1 MTTVA
6 LAAQSRT
13 ETGKGV
19 ARSLRRQ
26 ALTPAVFYGPQ
37 VDPIPLTL
45 QSRDLEQLITTGAGE
60 NILIDLNIEDGKSTQ
75 SHRAMIKEI
84 QIDPVKQN
92 ILHVDL
98 YAISMDKKISVE
110 VPIVLTGTAVGVS
123 EEGGILQQ
131 VSRTLDISCL
141 PDRIPEAF
149 ELEVTD
155 LTIGDSLHVSDLK
168 IPEGI
173 EVLAEDELTIASV
186 VPPTKVEE
194 IEPEVLEEEEEE
206 VEEGEEVEEEA
217 AAETKEE
224 GDQE

>member
-1 MTTVA
+1 MVA

-26 ALTPAVFYGPQ
+26 ALIPAVFYGPE
-37 VDPIPLTL
+37 VDPIPLIL
-45 QSRDLEQLITTGAGE
+45 QSRELEKLITTGAGE

-84 QIDPVKQN
+84 QVDPVMQN

-110 VPIVLTGTAVGVS
+110 VPITLTGTAVGVS
-123 EEGGILQQ
+123 DEGGILQQ
-131 VSRTLDISCL
+131 VSRTLEVSCL

-149 ELEVTD
+149 ELEVTA
-155 LTIGDSLHVSDLK
+155 LAIGDSLHVSDLE
-168 IPEGI
+168 IPEGVD
-173 EVLAEDELTIASV
+173 VLAEDELTVASV

-194 IEPEVLEEEEEE
+194 IEPEVLEEEEE
-206 VEEGEEVEEEA
+206 GEEVEEEEEE
-217 AAETKEE
+217 AETKEE

>member
-1 MTTVA
+1 
-6 LAAQSRT
+6 
-13 ETGKGV
+13 
-19 ARSLRRQ
+19 
-26 ALTPAVFYGPQ
+26 LTPAVFYGPE
-37 VDPIPLTL
+37 VAPIPLIL
-45 QSRDLEQLITTGAGE
+45 QTRDLEPLITTGAGE

-84 QIDPVKQN
+84 QVDPVKQH

-110 VPIVLTGTAVGVS
+110 VPITLMGTAVGVS

-131 VSRTLDISCL
+131 VSRTLEVSCL
-141 PDRIPEAF
+141 PDQIPDTF

-173 EVLAEDELTIASV
+173 EVMAEDELTIASV

-194 IEPEVLEEEEEE
+194 IEPEVLEEEE

-217 AAETKEE
+217 EAEATEE
-224 GDQE
+224 GDKE

>member
-6 LAAQSRT
+6 LAAHSRT

-26 ALTPAVFYGPQ
+26 ALIPAVFYGPE
-37 VDPIPLTL
+37 VDPVPLIL
-45 QSRDLEQLITTGAGE
+45 QSRDLEKLITTGAGE

-84 QIDPVKQN
+84 QVDPVKQN

-110 VPIVLTGTAVGVS
+110 VPITLTGTALGVS

-131 VSRTLDISCL
+131 VSRTLEISCL

-149 ELEVTD
+149 ELEVTA
-155 LTIGDSLHVSDLK
+155 LAIGDSLHVSDLE
-168 IPEGI
+168 IPEGVD
-173 EVLAEDELTIASV
+173 VLVEDELTIASV

-194 IEPEVLEEEEEE
+194 IEPEVLEEEEE
-206 VEEGEEVEEEA
+206 GEEVDEEA
-217 AAETKEE
+217 EAETKEE

>member
-26 ALTPAVFYGPQ
+26 ALIPAVFYGPE
-37 VDPIPLTL
+37 VDPVPLIL
-45 QSRDLEQLITTGAGE
+45 QSRDLEKLITTGAGE

-84 QIDPVKQN
+84 QVDPVKQN

-110 VPIVLTGTAVGVS
+110 VPITLIGTAIGVS
-123 EEGGILQQ
+123 DEGGILQQ
-131 VSRTLDISCL
+131 VSRTLEISCL

-149 ELEVTD
+149 ELEVTA
-155 LTIGDSLHVSDLK
+155 LAIGDSLHVSDLE
-168 IPEGI
+168 IQEGI
-173 EVLAEDELTIASV
+173 DVMAEDELTIASV

-194 IEPEVLEEEEEE
+194 IEPEVLEEEEE
-206 VEEGEEVEEEA
+206 GEEVDEEA
-217 AAETKEE
+217 VAETKEE

>member
-13 ETGKGV
+13 ESGKGV

-26 ALTPAVFYGPQ
+26 ALIPAVFYGPE
-37 VDPIPLTL
+37 VDPVPLIL
-45 QSRDLEQLITTGAGE
+45 QSRDLEKLITTGAGE

-84 QIDPVKQN
+84 QVDPVKQY

-110 VPIVLTGTAVGVS
+110 VPITLTGTALGVS

-131 VSRTLDISCL
+131 VSRTLEISCL

-149 ELEVTD
+149 ELEVTA
-155 LTIGDSLHVSDLK
+155 LAIGDSLHVSDLE
-168 IPEGI
+168 IPEGVD
-173 EVLAEDELTIASV
+173 VLAEDELTIASV

-194 IEPEVLEEEEEE
+194 IEPEVLEEEEE
-206 VEEGEEVEEEA
+206 GEEVDEEA
-217 AAETKEE
+217 EAETKED

>member
-13 ETGKGV
+13 ETGKGL

-26 ALTPAVFYGPQ
+26 ALTPAVFYGPE
-37 VDPIPLTL
+37 VDPIPLIL
-45 QSRDLEQLITTGAGE
+45 QSRDLEKLITTGAGE
-60 NILIDLNIEDGKSTQ
+60 NIIIDLNIEDGKSTQ

-84 QIDPVKQN
+84 QVDPVKQN

-110 VPIVLTGTAVGVS
+110 VPITLTGTAFGVS
-123 EEGGILQQ
+123 DEGGILQQ
-131 VSRTLDISCL
+131 TTRTLEISCL

-149 ELEVTD
+149 ELEVTA
-155 LTIGDSLHVSDLK
+155 LAIGDSLHVSDLE
-168 IPEGI
+168 IPEGVD
-173 EVLAEDELTIASV
+173 VLAEDELTIASV
-186 VPPTKVEE
+186 VPPTAVEE

-206 VEEGEEVEEEA
+206 GEEVDEEA
-217 AAETKEE
+217 EAETKEE

>member
-26 ALTPAVFYGPQ
+26 ALTPAVFYGPE
-37 VDPIPLTL
+37 VDPVPLIL
-45 QSRDLEQLITTGAGE
+45 QSRDLEKLITTGAGE

-75 SHRAMIKEI
+75 SHRAMIREI
-84 QIDPVKQN
+84 QVDPVKQN

-110 VPIVLTGTAVGVS
+110 VPITLTGTAFGVS
-123 EEGGILQQ
+123 DEGGILQQ
-131 VSRTLDISCL
+131 TTRTLEVSCL

-149 ELEVTD
+149 ELEVTA
-155 LTIGDSLHVSDLK
+155 LAIGDSLHVSDLE

-173 EVLAEDELTIASV
+173 DVLVEEQLTIASV
-186 VPPTKVEE
+186 VPPAAVEE

-206 VEEGEEVEEEA
+206 GEEVDEEA
-217 AAETKEE
+217 EAETKEE

>member
-1 MTTVA
+1 
-6 LAAQSRT
+6 LI
-13 ETGKGV
+13 
-19 ARSLRRQ
+19 
-26 ALTPAVFYGPQ
+26 PAVFYGPE
-37 VDPIPLTL
+37 VDPVPLIL
-45 QSRDLEQLITTGAGE
+45 QSRDLEKLITTGAGE

-84 QIDPVKQN
+84 QVDPVKQN

-110 VPIVLTGTAVGVS
+110 VPITLTGTALGVS

-131 VSRTLDISCL
+131 VSRTLEISCL

-149 ELEVTD
+149 ELEVTA
-155 LTIGDSLHVSDLK
+155 LAIGDSLHVSDLE
-168 IPEGI
+168 IPEGVD
-173 EVLAEDELTIASV
+173 VLAEDELTIASV

-194 IEPEVLEEEEEE
+194 IEPEVLEEEEE
-206 VEEGEEVEEEA
+206 GEEVDEEA
-217 AAETKEE
+217 EAETKEE

>member
-26 ALTPAVFYGPQ
+26 ALIPAVFYGPE
-37 VDPIPLTL
+37 VAPVPLIL
-45 QSRDLEQLITTGAGE
+45 QSRDLEKLITTGAGE

-84 QIDPVKQN
+84 QVDPVKQN
-92 ILHVDL
+92 IMHVDL

-110 VPIVLTGTAVGVS
+110 VPITLTGTALGVS

-131 VSRTLDISCL
+131 VSRTLEISCL

-149 ELEVTD
+149 ELEVTA
-155 LTIGDSLHVSDLK
+155 LAIGDSLHVSDLE
-168 IPEGI
+168 IPEGVD
-173 EVLAEDELTIASV
+173 VLVEDELTIASV

-194 IEPEVLEEEEEE
+194 IEPEVLEEEEE
-206 VEEGEEVEEEA
+206 GEEVDEEA
-217 AAETKEE
+217 EAETKEE

>member
-26 ALTPAVFYGPQ
+26 ALIPAVFYGPE
-37 VDPIPLTL
+37 VDPVPLIL
-45 QSRDLEQLITTGAGE
+45 QSRDLEKLITTGAGE
-60 NILIDLNIEDGKSTQ
+60 NILIDLNIEDGKSTH

-84 QIDPVKQN
+84 QVDPVKQN

-110 VPIVLTGTAVGVS
+110 VPITLTGTAVGVS

-131 VSRTLDISCL
+131 VSRTLEISCL
-141 PDRIPEAF
+141 PDRIPESF
-149 ELEVTD
+149 ELEVTA
-155 LTIGDSLHVSDLK
+155 LAIGDSLHVSDLE
-168 IPEGI
+168 IPEGVD
-173 EVLAEDELTIASV
+173 VLAEDELAIASV

-194 IEPEVLEEEEEE
+194 IEPEVLEEEEEGEE
-206 VEEGEEVEEEA
+206 VDEEAEAETEEEGE
-217 AAETKEE
+217 
-224 GDQE
+224 QE

>member
-1 MTTVA
+1 MTAVA

-26 ALTPAVFYGPQ
+26 ALIPAVFYGPE
-37 VDPIPLTL
+37 VDPVPLNL
-45 QSRDLEQLITTGAGE
+45 QSRDLEPLITTGAGE
-60 NILIDLNIEDGKSTQ
+60 NILIDLNIEDGKSTR

-84 QIDPVKQN
+84 QVDPVKQN

-110 VPIVLTGTAVGVS
+110 VPIMLTGTALGVS

-131 VSRTLDISCL
+131 VSRTLEVSCL
-141 PDRIPEAF
+141 PDRIPDAF

-155 LTIGDSLHVSDLK
+155 LAIGDSLHVSDLE

-173 EVLAEDELTIASV
+173 DVLVEEQLTIASV
-186 VPPTKVEE
+186 VPPTAVEE

-206 VEEGEEVEEEA
+206 GEEVEEEA
-217 AAETKEE
+217 VAETEEE
-224 GDQE
+224 GDKKE

>member
-1 MTTVA
+1 MTTIA

-26 ALTPAVFYGPQ
+26 ALIPAVFYGPA
-37 VDPIPLTL
+37 VDPVPLIL
-45 QSRDLEQLITTGAGE
+45 QSRDLEKLITTGAGE

-75 SHRAMIKEI
+75 SHRAMIKDI
-84 QIDPVKQN
+84 QVDPVKQN

-110 VPIVLTGTAVGVS
+110 VPITLTGTALGVS

-131 VSRTLDISCL
+131 VSRTLEISCL

-149 ELEVTD
+149 ELEVTA
-155 LTIGDSLHVSDLK
+155 LAIGDSLHVSDLE
-168 IPEGI
+168 IPEGVD
-173 EVLAEDELTIASV
+173 VLAEDELTIASV

-194 IEPEVLEEEEEE
+194 IEPEVLEEEEE
-206 VEEGEEVEEEA
+206 GEEVDEEA
-217 AAETKEE
+217 EAETKEE